1 MSNGCGCEKGLLRFV
16 KPPMAKYFYTAC
28 CIHDDDYDRGG
39 NAQDR
44 KKADQGLFL
53 NMLHLIRQ
61 RESSPWKVFLFVF
74 VALLYYVSVRLFG
87 RFYYEYR
94 AYNNNKDNINE
105 ESTQMD

>member
-1 MSNGCGCEKGLLRFV
+1 
-16 KPPMAKYFYTAC
+16 MAKYFYTAC

-44 KKADQGLFL
+44 KEADQGLFL

-61 RESSPWKVFLFVF
+61 RESSPWKVFVFVF